1 MEDLNQ
7 KIEAQNKQ
15 VEEII
20 SQEKATQE
28 QISKQIDNEMSK
40 FIQNL
45 KLLNDISPQKY
56 KNPLMFGLSRKIS
69 EFNKKIAQNEE
80 AIKKN
85 KEEIPDILRKKK
97 ESEEFFNKFMG
108 EKKSMA

>member
-28 QISKQIDNEMSK
+28 QISKQIDDEMSNFAK
-40 FIQNL
+40 NL
-45 KLLNDISPQKY
+45 KLLNEISPQKY
-56 KNPLMFGLSRKIS
+56 KNPLMFV
-69 EFNKKIAQNEE
+69 
-80 AIKKN
+80 
-85 KEEIPDILRKKK
+85 ILLCMY
-97 ESEEFFNKFMG
+97 SQL
-108 EKKSMA
+108 